1 VAEVDHEPRDVN
13 VRTVAK
19 AAVGL
24 GVLAAFSAG
33 VSLGVYVLLRNV
45 HRANDP
51 AAAPLAAGQGRRP
64 PVPRLQAAPRTDL
77 EQLRAEQMRRLTSY
91 GWTDHATGAV
101 HIPIEQ
107 AMKLYAQR
115 AGGAPPA
122 PAGADAQLDRPA
134 EAAGASGTATMPP
147 VAPERGA
154 SPAPPGGSRN
164 Q

>member
-1 VAEVDHEPRDVN
+1 
-13 VRTVAK
+13 
-19 AAVGL
+19 
-24 GVLAAFSAG
+24 
-33 VSLGVYVLLRNV
+33 
-45 HRANDP
+45 
-51 AAAPLAAGQGRRP
+51 
-64 PVPRLQAAPRTDL
+64 
-77 EQLRAEQMRRLTSY
+77 
-91 GWTDHATGAV
+91 
-101 HIPIEQ
+101 
-107 AMKLYAQR
+107 MKLYAQR